1 MSLPPLPEGHER
13 ILGDVGL
20 PAGPSGA
27 YLPGDG
33 AFAALDALADRFNLA
48 AFATRGSPEPTPRE
62 VLTHG
67 ASTSS
72 SILNLSPEA
81 AAKSSKMRS
90 ALARLVS
97 DAALASSETDAT
109 LAKLCRETHKR
120 PELRD
125 ELVLSALA
133 LARRGAIRDNDNDN
147 DPSVS
152 GRAWDIA
159 HCVCVAVAPTDVFA
173 PFVGEFLAECAA
185 SDAISAPADRK
196 RAASAAAAHKKAR
209 KVGQRRHPLLPE
221 HFEALRSETRL
232 TTPVYFLDETFEE
245 LPFDALTTVAD
256 ATPSVAGTIRL
267 REYATFGLFAESL
280 SASADADASDDADA
294 HTAHTAHVALADTEL
309 ICDVLQDLKGPRR
322 KPRDEVEE
330 MSERARNPF
339 KTFKTGKDVPGT
351 EERTDEEKTAHFGAP
366 FDAPRLVFKKRMFRD
381 TDESVTEPVFV
392 SLSYLQLKRDFLDG
406 RYPVNAADA
415 AQLCA
420 LQIQAEDGP
429 RLGQKE
435 PIKALVDALPRFVP
449 PHVLSRSASLVDR
462 ELIAS
467 DVRERHRA
475 LARDSKEEARAHF
488 LKLARQLPYGGST
501 FFFVKRIEDPI
512 GLLPGRI
519 VLGVNPRGVH
529 FFRPTPM
536 AYLHS
541 AELRDIM
548 QFGSSE
554 NAVFFKMRVAGVMH
568 VFQFETRGGE
578 EVCVALQTHIN
589 DVMTKRHKEKK
600 LRKDREEAQRL
611 AREETRGERERNLPV
626 APTTP
631 RGASDGPADPRVKGP
646 TKSGSRGGS
655 LPLSSS
661 SPETENAKR
670 VLVAANRKI
679 EAMAEERAA
688 LRERLDKMALEAARS
703 AERDGERVARLEAEL
718 EAARESASAA
728 TERATRAE
736 ADGEPRGETD
746 DAKVEILS
754 RRVGELTV
762 ARDAEAE
769 RARDAEAEARAFE
782 RELRALKT
790 ASEDAR
796 LDLAR
801 VAEADRASLEERL
814 EGAEA
819 RSADADRR
827 ADASRAALAA
837 AEAELERAR
846 LENEEA
852 REALGELERLRE
864 SSADVERRER
874 ATAEIIQRQRETVE
888 TLEAKYKEESA
899 LRKRYFNQIEDMKG
913 KIRVFARTRPLSEK
927 EKKEN
932 QAFSLAFPDAF
943 TMEHPWR
950 DERAPRSYAF
960 DRAFGADASQA
971 EVFEDTK
978 HLVQSA
984 FDGYNV
990 CIFAYGQ
997 TGSGKTHTVH
1007 GDAKNPGLAPRAVEE
1022 VCRVVAEGARA
1033 GKISVRMTATMLE
1046 LYQDTL
1052 NDLLLP
1058 APSAG
1063 ARGGEERSP
1072 PRLDIKKDSKGW
1084 VTVQN
1089 ATVVPVRTKEDMEAA
1104 ISTGLRARATSAT
1117 KMNAESSRSH
1127 LIFSLVIE
1135 TTDLQTQGVARGKLS
1150 FVDLAGS
1157 ERVKKSG
1164 AAGATMKEA
1173 QAINKSLSALGDVI
1187 SALAQEKAHVP
1198 YRNHKLTMLMSDS
1211 LGGNAKTLMFVNV
1224 SPSDGNLEET
1234 QNSLAYATRVRTIK
1248 NSASK
1253 DVADKEMQR
1262 LRAAVASWR
1271 AKAGEL
1277 GPETR
1282 DVEDRVQTEMAADSV
1297 GFGAG
1302 GGRNDGGAETRTK
1315 RLAGGAGRLPNL

>member
-13 ILGDVGL
+13 ILGDVTL
-20 PAGPSGA
+20 PDGPSGG
-27 YLPGDG
+27 YIPGDG
-33 AFAALDALADRFNLA
+33 SFAALDALADRFNLA
-48 AFATRGSPEPTPRE
+48 AFATRGSPAPTPRDI
-62 VLTHG
+62 LTHG

-72 SILNLSPEA
+72 SILRLSPEA
-81 AAKSSKMRS
+81 AAKSSKMRP

-97 DAALASSETDAT
+97 DASLASSETDAT

-133 LARRGAIRDNDNDN
+133 LARRGAFGDGGED
-147 DPSVS
+147 DPSFS
-152 GRAWDIA
+152 NRAWDIV
-159 HCVCVAVAPTDVFA
+159 HCVCAAVAPTETFA
-173 PFVGEFLAECAA
+173 PFVGEYLAECNAA
-185 SDAISAPADRK
+185 AMPSTSSDAAQTDKKPPPAFVRLV
-196 RAASAAAAHKKAR
+196 ANAAAAHKKAT
-209 KVGQRRHPLLPE
+209 KVGQRRHPLTPE
-221 HFEALRSETRL
+221 HFQALRSDTRL
-232 TTPVYFLDETFEE
+232 TTHVYFLDETFEE

-267 REYATFGLFAESL
+267 REYATFGLFADAADES
-280 SASADADASDDADA
+280 SADADAGGDGARG
-294 HTAHTAHVALADTEL
+294 AHVALADTEL
-309 ICDVLQDLKGPRR
+309 ICDILQDLKRAQ
-322 KPRDEVEE
+322 KTEKMEE
-330 MSERARNPF
+330 DKETSERFRNPF
-339 KTFKTGKDVPGT
+339 KAGNGVRKEDHPTTR
-351 EERTDEEKTAHFGAP
+351 RT
-366 FDAPRLVFKKRMFRD
+366 PRLVFKKRMFRD
-381 TDESVTEPVFV
+381 TDESVTEAVFV

-449 PHVLSRSASLVDR
+449 PFLVAQSSSLVDR

-467 DVRERHRA
+467 DVRERHRS
-475 LARDSKEEARAHF
+475 LAHDSKEEARLHF
-488 LKLARQLPYGGST
+488 TRLVRQLPYGGSS
-501 FFFVKRIEDPI
+501 FFPVLRIEDPI

-519 VLGVNPRGVH
+519 VLGVNKRGVH

-554 NAVFFKMRVAGVMH
+554 NAVFFKMRVAGAMH
-568 VFQFETRGGE
+568 VFQFETNAGE

-600 LRKDREEAQRL
+600 MKKEGAEPTGK
-611 AREETRGERERNLPV
+611 EKETRARPD
-626 APTTP
+626 APSTP
-631 RGASDGPADPRVKGP
+631 RGARDGPSDPRVKGP
-646 TKSGSRGGS
+646 TKSGSRETSGSGSGGGGS
-655 LPLSSS
+655 ASSS

-679 EAMAEERAA
+679 EEMAKERAA
-688 LRERLDKMALEAARS
+688 LRERLQEAQEAARS
-703 AERDGERVARLEAEL
+703 AERDGQRVARLEADL
-718 EAARESASAA
+718 EAARASAA
-728 TERATRAE
+728 EAERRAAE
-736 ADGEPRGETD
+736 AHGAAGETD
-746 DAKVEILS
+746 ERVEILS

-769 RARDAEAEARAFE
+769 RARDAEAEARA
-782 RELRALKT
+782 LDVQLQKLK
-790 ASEDAR
+790 ADLEDAR
-796 LDLAR
+796 VDLTR
-801 VAEADRASLEERL
+801 SAEADRAALEARL
-814 EGAEA
+814 EGAES

-827 ADASRAALAA
+827 AEALRVALDE
-837 AEAELERAR
+837 AEAELDRAR
-846 LENEEA
+846 AENETA
-852 REALGELERLRE
+852 RDALLELERLRE
-864 SSADVERRER
+864 LSADVERRER
-874 ATAEIIQRQRETVE
+874 QTADIIKRQRETVE

-899 LRKRYFNQIEDMKG
+899 LRKKYFNTIEDMKG

-927 EKKEN
+927 EKREN
-932 QAFSLAFPDAF
+932 QTFSLSFPDAF

-950 DERAPRSYAF
+950 DERLPRSYNF
-960 DRAFGADASQA
+960 DRVFGADSTQA

-978 HLVQSA
+978 YLVQSA

-1007 GDAKNPGLAPRAVEE
+1007 GDSTNPGLAPRAVEE
-1022 VCRVVAEGARA
+1022 VCRVVAEGAKK
-1033 GKISVRMTATMLE
+1033 GKISVRMTAYMLE
-1046 LYQDTL
+1046 LYQDTM

-1058 APSAG
+1058 SAPAAAKSAS
-1063 ARGGEERSP
+1063 RGRDTSEWSAP
-1072 PRLDIKKDSKGW
+1072 KLDIKKDSKGW

-1089 ATVVPVRTKEDMEAA
+1089 ATVVPVRTKEDIEAVIA
-1104 ISTGLRARATSAT
+1104 TGLHSRATSAT

-1135 TTDLQTQGVARGKLS
+1135 TTDLQTQGVTRGKLS

-1187 SALAQEKAHVP
+1187 SALAEEKPHVP

-1234 QNSLAYATRVRTIK
+1234 QNSLTYATRVRTIK

-1271 AKAGEL
+1271 AKAGEY
-1277 GPETR
+1277 GPETQ
-1282 DVEDRVQTEMAADSV
+1282 DVEDRVQTEMA
-1297 GFGAG
+1297 
-1302 GGRNDGGAETRTK
+1302 AETRTK

>member
-133 LARRGAIRDNDNDN
+133 LARRGANARQGQER
-147 DPSVS
+147 PFRLWSRLGYRALRLRG
-152 GRAWDIA
+152 GRA
-159 HCVCVAVAPTDVFA
+159 HGCVRAVRGRVPRRVRDERRDFGAGGPEARRRAPPPRT
-173 PFVGEFLAECAA
+173 
-185 SDAISAPADRK
+185 RRQK
-196 RAASAAAAHKKAR
+196 RWANEDT
-209 KVGQRRHPLLPE
+209 PLQPE

-245 LPFDALTTVAD
+245 LTFDALTTVAD

-267 REYATFGLFAESL
+267 REYATFGLFADAV
-280 SASADADASDDADA
+280 ASADADDADDADT

-322 KPRDEVEE
+322 TQREEVEE
-330 MSERARNPF
+330 TSERARNPF

-351 EERTDEEKTAHFGAP
+351 EERTDEEKTARFGAP
-366 FDAPRLVFKKRMFRD
+366 RGAPRLVFKKRMFRD

-475 LARDSKEEARAHF
+475 LARDSKEEARARF

-600 LRKDREEAQRL
+600 LREEP
-611 AREETRGERERNLPV
+611 RGERGRNQNKSLAE
-626 APTTP
+626 APSTP
-631 RGASDGPADPRVKGP
+631 RGAPDGPADPRVKGP
-646 TKSGSRGGS
+646 TKSGSLRRGGS
-655 LPLSSS
+655 GGSGGSDSSS

-718 EAARESASAA
+718 EAARESAAA
-728 TERATRAE
+728 AAERATRAE

-762 ARDAEAE
+762 ARDAGGA
-769 RARDAEAEARAFE
+769 RARAEAEARALE
-782 RELRALKT
+782 RELQALKT

-801 VAEADRASLEERL
+801 VAEADRTSLEERL

-846 LENEEA
+846 
-852 REALGELERLRE
+852 
-864 SSADVERRER
+864 
-874 ATAEIIQRQRETVE
+874 
-888 TLEAKYKEESA
+888 
-899 LRKRYFNQIEDMKG
+899 
-913 KIRVFARTRPLSEK
+913 
-927 EKKEN
+927 
-932 QAFSLAFPDAF
+932 
-943 TMEHPWR
+943 
-950 DERAPRSYAF
+950 
-960 DRAFGADASQA
+960 AS
-971 EVFEDTK
+971 
-978 HLVQSA
+978 
-984 FDGYNV
+984 
-990 CIFAYGQ
+990 
-997 TGSGKTHTVH
+997 
-1007 GDAKNPGLAPRAVEE
+1007 
-1022 VCRVVAEGARA
+1022 
-1033 GKISVRMTATMLE
+1033 
-1046 LYQDTL
+1046 
-1052 NDLLLP
+1052 
-1058 APSAG
+1058 
-1063 ARGGEERSP
+1063 
-1072 PRLDIKKDSKGW
+1072 
-1084 VTVQN
+1084 
-1089 ATVVPVRTKEDMEAA
+1089 
-1104 ISTGLRARATSAT
+1104 
-1117 KMNAESSRSH
+1117 
-1127 LIFSLVIE
+1127 
-1135 TTDLQTQGVARGKLS
+1135 
-1150 FVDLAGS
+1150 
-1157 ERVKKSG
+1157 
-1164 AAGATMKEA
+1164 
-1173 QAINKSLSALGDVI
+1173 
-1187 SALAQEKAHVP
+1187 
-1198 YRNHKLTMLMSDS
+1198 
-1211 LGGNAKTLMFVNV
+1211 
-1224 SPSDGNLEET
+1224 
-1234 QNSLAYATRVRTIK
+1234 
-1248 NSASK
+1248 
-1253 DVADKEMQR
+1253 
-1262 LRAAVASWR
+1262 
-1271 AKAGEL
+1271 
-1277 GPETR
+1277 
-1282 DVEDRVQTEMAADSV
+1282 
-1297 GFGAG
+1297 
-1302 GGRNDGGAETRTK
+1302 RTK
-1315 RLAGGAGRLPNL
+1315 RRGTRYASSSVCASRARTSSAGNARPLRSYRGNARPWRRWRRSTRKRALCARGTSTKSRT

>member
-20 PAGPSGA
+20 PDGPSGG
-27 YLPGDG
+27 YIPGDG

-48 AFATRGSPEPTPRE
+48 AFATRGSPAPTPRDI
-62 VLTHG
+62 LTHG

-72 SILNLSPEA
+72 SILRLSPDA
-81 AAKSSKMRS
+81 AAKSSKMRP

-97 DAALASSETDAT
+97 DASLASSETDAT

-133 LARRGAIRDNDNDN
+133 LARRGAFSDGGED
-147 DPSVS
+147 DPSFS
-152 GRAWDIA
+152 NRAWDIV
-159 HCVCVAVAPTDVFA
+159 HCICAAVAPTETFA
-173 PFVGEFLAECAA
+173 PFVCEYLAECNAA
-185 SDAISAPADRK
+185 CSSTSSDAAQTDKKPPPAFLRLV
-196 RAASAAAAHKKAR
+196 ANATAAHKKAC
-209 KVGQRRHPLLPE
+209 KVGQRRHPLTPE
-221 HFEALRSETRL
+221 HFQALRSDTRL
-232 TTPVYFLDETFEE
+232 TTHVYFLDETFEE

-267 REYATFGLFAESL
+267 REYATFGLFAD
-280 SASADADASDDADA
+280 AADADADAGGDGA
-294 HTAHTAHVALADTEL
+294 RGAHVALADTEL
-309 ICDVLQDLKGPRR
+309 ICDILQDLKRAQ
-322 KPRDEVEE
+322 KTSFEFKTKKEE
-330 MSERARNPF
+330 DKETSERARNPF
-339 KTFKTGKDVPGT
+339 KAGNGAGKEDHPETRLTPGSVSC
-351 EERTDEEKTAHFGAP
+351 
-366 FDAPRLVFKKRMFRD
+366 RLVFKKRMFRD
-381 TDESVTEPVFV
+381 TDDSVTEPVFV

-449 PHVLSRSASLVDR
+449 LFLVSRSSSLVDR

-475 LARDSKEEARAHF
+475 LAHDSKEEARAHF
-488 LKLARQLPYGGST
+488 LRLVRQLPYGGST
-501 FFFVKRIEDPI
+501 FFPVRRIEDPI

-519 VLGVNPRGVH
+519 VLGVNKRGVH

-554 NAVFFKMRVAGVMH
+554 KAVFFKMRVAGAMH
-568 VFQFETRGGE
+568 VFQFETNAGE

-600 LRKDREEAQRL
+600 MKKEGAANANAN
-611 AREETRGERERNLPV
+611 ARSESLEPTGKEKETRARPD
-626 APTTP
+626 APSTP
-631 RGASDGPADPRVKGP
+631 RGARDGPSDPRVKGP
-646 TKSGSRGGS
+646 TKSGSRGGGGGGGS
-655 LPLSSS
+655 ASSS

-679 EAMAEERAA
+679 EEMAKERAA
-688 LRERLDKMALEAARS
+688 LRERLQEAQEAARS
-703 AERDGERVARLEAEL
+703 AERDGQRVARLEADL
-718 EAARESASAA
+718 EAARASAA
-728 TERATRAE
+728 EAERRAAE
-736 ADGEPRGETD
+736 AHGAAGETD
-746 DAKVEILS
+746 ERVEILS

-762 ARDAEAE
+762 ARDAESE
-769 RARDAEAEARAFE
+769 RARDAEAEARALDV
-782 RELRALKT
+782 ELQKLKA
-790 ASEDAR
+790 ASENATLNLTR
-796 LDLAR
+796 S
-801 VAEADRASLEERL
+801 AEADRASLEARL
-814 EGAEA
+814 ESAEA

-827 ADASRAALAA
+827 ADLLRVALDE
-837 AEAELERAR
+837 AEAELDCARA
-846 LENEEA
+846 ENETA
-852 REALGELERLRE
+852 RDSLLELERLRE
-864 SSADVERRER
+864 LSADVERRER
-874 ATAEIIQRQRETVE
+874 QTADIIKRQRETVE

-899 LRKRYFNQIEDMKG
+899 LRKKYFNTIEDMKG

-927 EKKEN
+927 EKREN
-932 QAFSLAFPDAF
+932 QTFSLSFPDAF

-960 DRAFGADASQA
+960 DRVFGADSTQA

-978 HLVQSA
+978 YLVQSA

-1022 VCRVVAEGARA
+1022 VCRVVAEGAKK
-1033 GKISVRMTATMLE
+1033 GKISVGMTAYMLE
-1046 LYQDTL
+1046 LYQDTM

-1058 APSAG
+1058 SAPATAKS
-1063 ARGGEERSP
+1063 RGGRDTEWSAP
-1072 PRLDIKKDSKGW
+1072 KLDIKKDSKGW

-1089 ATVVPVRTKEDMEAA
+1089 ATVVPVRTKEDIEAVIA
-1104 ISTGLRARATSAT
+1104 TGLHSRATSAT

-1135 TTDLQTQGVARGKLS
+1135 TTDLQTQGVTRGKLS

-1187 SALAQEKAHVP
+1187 SALAEEKAHVP

-1234 QNSLAYATRVRTIK
+1234 QNSLTYATRVRTIK

-1271 AKAGEL
+1271 AKAGEY
-1277 GPETR
+1277 GPETQ
-1282 DVEDRVQTEMAADSV
+1282 DVEDRVQTEMA
-1297 GFGAG
+1297 
-1302 GGRNDGGAETRTK
+1302 AETRTK

>member
-20 PAGPSGA
+20 SAVPSGA
-27 YLPGDG
+27 YIPGDG
-33 AFAALDALADRFNLA
+33 AFAALDALADKFNLA
-48 AFATRGSPEPTPRE
+48 AFATRGSPAPTPRDI
-62 VLTHG
+62 LTHG

-72 SILNLSPEA
+72 PILNLSPEA
-81 AAKSSKMRS
+81 AAKSSKMRP
-90 ALARLVS
+90 ALARLVA

-125 ELVLSALA
+125 ELLLSALA
-133 LARRGAIRDNDNDN
+133 LQRSTASAVRDADDA
-147 DPSVS
+147 PSS
-152 GRAWDIA
+152 LSSRAWDIM
-159 HCVCVAVAPTDVFA
+159 HCVCAAVAPTETFA
-173 PFVGEFLAECAA
+173 PFVGEYLAECAA
-185 SDAISAPADRK
+185 SEGAAQMDRK
-196 RAASAAAAHKKAR
+196 RVASAAAAHKKAR
-209 KVGQRRHPLLPE
+209 KAGQRRHPLLPE

-267 REYATFGLFAESL
+267 REYATFGLFAETRRD
-280 SASADADASDDADA
+280 AADADDEADADAARE
-294 HTAHTAHVALADTEL
+294 AHVALADTEL
-309 ICDVLQDLKGPRR
+309 ICDVMQDLRR
-322 KPRDEVEE
+322 HRETKESRDEDGET
-330 MSERARNPF
+330 SGKARNPF
-339 KTFKTGKDVPGT
+339 TSGEAAAADS
-351 EERTDEEKTAHFGAP
+351 
-366 FDAPRLVFKKRMFRD
+366 PRLVFKKRMFRD

-392 SLSYLQLKRDFLDG
+392 SLSYLQLKRDFLEG

-435 PIKALVDALPRFVP
+435 PVKALVDALPRFMP
-449 PHVLSRSASLVDR
+449 SHVVSRSSSLVDR

-467 DVRERHRA
+467 DVRERHRV
-475 LARDSKEEARAHF
+475 LVHDSKEEARARF
-488 LKLARQLPYGGST
+488 LRLARQLPYGGST
-501 FFFVKRIEDPI
+501 FYFVRRIEDPI

-519 VLGVNPRGVH
+519 VLGVNKRGVH

-554 NAVFFKMRVAGVMH
+554 NAVFFKMRVAGMMH
-568 VFQFETRGGE
+568 VFQFETRAGE

-600 LRKDREEAQRL
+600 MKKESAANDTRE
-611 AREETRGERERNLPV
+611 
-626 APTTP
+626 APHEKRDLVDAPSTP
-631 RGASDGPADPRVKGP
+631 RGARDDGPADPRVKGP

-655 LPLSSS
+655 GGSGGARSVPGS

-679 EAMAEERAA
+679 ESMAEERAA
-688 LRERLDKMALEAARS
+688 LRERLLEAQEAARG
-703 AERDGERVARLEAEL
+703 AERSAERVARLEAEL
-718 EAARESASAA
+718 EAARASEAA
-728 TERATRAE
+728 AERRRAE
-736 ADGEPRGETD
+736 ADGAAGETD
-746 DAKVEILS
+746 ARVEILS

-762 ARDAEAE
+762 ARDSEAE
-769 RARDAEAEARAFE
+769 RARDAEAEARALE
-782 RELRALKT
+782 RELQKLKA

-796 LDLAR
+796 VDLSRA
-801 VAEADRASLEERL
+801 AEADRAALEERL

-827 ADASRAALAA
+827 AETARSALDDAN
-837 AEAELERAR
+837 AELERAR
-846 LENEEA
+846 LENERA
-852 REALGELERLRE
+852 RGALDELERLRE
-864 SSADVERRER
+864 ASADVERRER
-874 ATAEIIQRQRETVE
+874 QTADIIKRQREAVE

-899 LRKRYFNQIEDMKG
+899 LRKKYFNQVEDMKG

-943 TMEHPWR
+943 TMEHPWK
-950 DERAPRSYAF
+950 DERKPRSYAF

-978 HLVQSA
+978 YLVQSA

-1022 VCRVVAEGARA
+1022 VCRVVAEGARK
-1033 GKISVRMTATMLE
+1033 GKTSVSMTAYMLE
-1046 LYQDTL
+1046 LYQDTM

-1058 APSAG
+1058 APTGKSGNEWSA
-1063 ARGGEERSP
+1063 

-1104 ISTGLRARATSAT
+1104 IATGLRARATSAT

-1135 TTDLQTQGVARGKLS
+1135 TTDLQTQGVSRGKLS

-1187 SALAQEKAHVP
+1187 SALAEEKKHVP

-1234 QNSLAYATRVRTIK
+1234 QNSLTYATRVRTIK

-1282 DVEDRVQTEMAADSV
+1282 DVEDRVQTTMAADAA
-1297 GFGAG
+1297 GTG
-1302 GGRNDGGAETRTK
+1302 GGLPIPNGGGAETRMK

>member
-48 AFATRGSPEPTPRE
+48 AFATRGSPEPTPRD

-133 LARRGAIRDNDNDN
+133 LARRQQKNKN
-147 DPSVS
+147 DPSAS

-173 PFVGEFLAECAA
+173 PFVGEFLAECAT
-185 SDAISAPADRK
+185 SEISAPADRK
-196 RAASAAAAHKKAR
+196 RAASAAAAHKKA
-209 KVGQRRHPLLPE
+209 KKTGQRRHPLVPE

-245 LPFDALTTVAD
+245 LTFDALTTVAD

-267 REYATFGLFAESL
+267 REYATFGLFADAV
-280 SASADADASDDADA
+280 ASADADDADDADT

-322 KPRDEVEE
+322 TSRDDVEE
-330 MSERARNPF
+330 TSERAFKTRSNPF

-351 EERTDEEKTAHFGAP
+351 EERTDEEKTSLSFGAP
-366 FDAPRLVFKKRMFRD
+366 RGAPRLVFKKRMFRD

-475 LARDSKEEARAHF
+475 LARDSKEEARARF

-600 LRKDREEAQRL
+600 LREEP
-611 AREETRGERERNLPV
+611 RGERERNQNKSLAE
-626 APTTP
+626 APSTP
-631 RGASDGPADPRVKGP
+631 RGAPDGPADPRVKGP
-646 TKSGSRGGS
+646 TKSGSLRRGGS
-655 LPLSSS
+655 GGSGGSDSSS

-679 EAMAEERAA
+679 EAMAQERAA

-718 EAARESASAA
+718 EAARESAAA
-728 TERATRAE
+728 AAERATRAE

-769 RARDAEAEARAFE
+769 RARDAEAEARALE
-782 RELRALKT
+782 RELQALKT

-827 ADASRAALAA
+827 ADASRAALVA

-852 REALGELERLRE
+852 RDALRELERLRE
-864 SSADVERRER
+864 SCADVERRER

-950 DERAPRSYAF
+950 DERLPRSYNF
-960 DRAFGADASQA
+960 DRAFGADASQT

-1063 ARGGEERSP
+1063 ARGGEERTP

-1282 DVEDRVQTEMAADSV
+1282 DVEDRVQTEMAADPV

-1302 GGRNDGGAETRTK
+1302 GGRNGGGAETRTK

>member
-133 LARRGAIRDNDNDN
+133 LARRGANGDKDKN
-147 DPSVS
+147 DPSAS

-159 HCVCVAVAPTDVFA
+159 HCVCVAVAPRMCSRRSWRVPRRVRD
-173 PFVGEFLAECAA
+173 ERRDSRRRIE
-185 SDAISAPADRK
+185 
-196 RAASAAAAHKKAR
+196 RAASAAAAHKKA
-209 KVGQRRHPLLPE
+209 KGGPTKTPLQPE

-245 LPFDALTTVAD
+245 LTFDALTTVATH
-256 ATPSVAGTIRL
+256 AVGGGTIRL
-267 REYATFGLFAESL
+267 REYATFGLFADAV
-280 SASADADASDDADA
+280 ASADADDADDADT

-322 KPRDEVEE
+322 TQREEVEE
-330 MSERARNPF
+330 TSERARNPF

-351 EERTDEEKTAHFGAP
+351 EERTDEEKTARFGAP
-366 FDAPRLVFKKRMFRD
+366 RGAPRLVFKKRMFRD

-429 RLGQKE
+429 RLEPKE

-449 PHVLSRSASLVDR
+449 RTSCRPSLVDR
-462 ELIAS
+462 ERIAS

-475 LARDSKEEARAHF
+475 LARDSKEETRARF

-600 LRKDREEAQRL
+600 LREEP
-611 AREETRGERERNLPV
+611 RGERGRNQNKSMAE
-626 APTTP
+626 APSTP
-631 RGASDGPADPRVKGP
+631 RGAPDGPADPRVKGP
-646 TKSGSRGGS
+646 TKSGSLRRGGS
-655 LPLSSS
+655 GGSGGSDSSS

-679 EAMAEERAA
+679 EAMAQERAA
-688 LRERLDKMALEAARS
+688 LRERLDKMALEAARN

-718 EAARESASAA
+718 EAARESAAA
-728 TERATRAE
+728 AAERATRAE

-769 RARDAEAEARAFE
+769 GARDAEAEARALE
-782 RELRALKT
+782 RELQALKT

-801 VAEADRASLEERL
+801 VAEADRTSLEERL

-852 REALGELERLRE
+852 RDALRELERLRE

-950 DERAPRSYAF
+950 DERLPRSYNF
-960 DRAFGADASQA
+960 DRAFGADASQT

-1063 ARGGEERSP
+1063 ARR
-1072 PRLDIKKDSKGW
+1072 R
-1084 VTVQN
+1084 
-1089 ATVVPVRTKEDMEAA
+1089 RTDAA
-1104 ISTGLRARATSAT
+1104 A
-1117 KMNAESSRSH
+1117 
-1127 LIFSLVIE
+1127 
-1135 TTDLQTQGVARGKLS
+1135 
-1150 FVDLAGS
+1150 
-1157 ERVKKSG
+1157 
-1164 AAGATMKEA
+1164 
-1173 QAINKSLSALGDVI
+1173 
-1187 SALAQEKAHVP
+1187 P
-1198 YRNHKLTMLMSDS
+1198 
-1211 LGGNAKTLMFVNV
+1211 
-1224 SPSDGNLEET
+1224 
-1234 QNSLAYATRVRTIK
+1234 
-1248 NSASK
+1248 
-1253 DVADKEMQR
+1253 
-1262 LRAAVASWR
+1262 
-1271 AKAGEL
+1271 
-1277 GPETR
+1277 
-1282 DVEDRVQTEMAADSV
+1282 
-1297 GFGAG
+1297 
-1302 GGRNDGGAETRTK
+1302 
-1315 RLAGGAGRLPNL
+1315 

>member
-133 LARRGAIRDNDNDN
+133 LQRSSAPALQCDADDAS
-147 DPSVS
+147 SVS
-152 GRAWDIA
+152 SRAWDIL
-159 HCVCVAVAPTDVFA
+159 HCICAAVTPTETFA
-173 PFVGEFLAECAA
+173 PFVGEYLAECAA
-185 SDAISAPADRK
+185 SEGAPQMDRK
-196 RAASAAAAHKKAR
+196 RVASAAAAHKKAR
-209 KVGQRRHPLLPE
+209 KTGQRRHPLLPE

-232 TTPVYFLDETFEE
+232 TTQVYFLDETFEE
-245 LPFDALTTVAD
+245 LPYDALTTVAD

-267 REYATFGLFAESL
+267 REYATFGLFTAAAAAKDAE
-280 SASADADASDDADA
+280 DAEDAEDAA
-294 HTAHTAHVALADTEL
+294 REVALADTEL
-309 ICDVLQDLKGPRR
+309 ICDVLQDLRR
-322 KPRDEVEE
+322 LRETSRGEDKET
-330 MSERARNPF
+330 SKNARNPF
-339 KTFKTGKDVPGT
+339 KSGDGAGKAGNPDPDA
-351 EERTDEEKTAHFGAP
+351 EAP
-366 FDAPRLVFKKRMFRD
+366 RGSPRLVFKKRMFRD
-381 TDESVTEPVFV
+381 TDESITEPVFV
-392 SLSYLQLKRDFLDG
+392 SLSYLQVKRDILDG

-435 PIKALVDALPRFVP
+435 PIKALVDALPRFMP
-449 PHVLSRSASLVDR
+449 PHVVSRSSSLVDR
-462 ELIAS
+462 ERIAS
-467 DVRERHRA
+467 DVRERHKV
-475 LARDSKEEARAHF
+475 LVHDSKEEARARF
-488 LKLARQLPYGGST
+488 LRLARQLPYGGST

-519 VLGVNPRGVH
+519 VLGVNTRGVH

-554 NAVFFKMRVAGVMH
+554 NAVFFKMRVAGAMH

-600 LRKDREEAQRL
+600 LREEP
-611 AREETRGERERNLPV
+611 RGERGRNQNKSMAE
-626 APTTP
+626 APSTP
-631 RGASDGPADPRVKGP
+631 RGAPDGPADPRVKGP
-646 TKSGSRGGS
+646 TKSGSLRRGGS
-655 LPLSSS
+655 GGSGGSDSSS

-688 LRERLDKMALEAARS
+688 LRERLDKMALEAARN

-718 EAARESASAA
+718 EAARESAAA
-728 TERATRAE
+728 AAERATRAE

-769 RARDAEAEARAFE
+769 RARDAEAEARALE
-782 RELRALKT
+782 RELQALKT

-801 VAEADRASLEERL
+801 VAEADRTSLEERL

-852 REALGELERLRE
+852 RDALRELERLRE

-950 DERAPRSYAF
+950 DERLPRSYNF
-960 DRAFGADASQA
+960 DRAFGADASQT

-1063 ARGGEERSP
+1063 ARGGEERTP

-1135 TTDLQTQGVARGKLS
+1135 TTDLQTQGVSRGKLS

-1302 GGRNDGGAETRTK
+1302 GGRNGGGAETRTK
-1315 RLAGGAGRLPNL
+1315 RLAGGAGRLPSL

>member
-13 ILGDVGL
+13 ILGDVTL
-20 PAGPSGA
+20 PDGPSGG
-27 YLPGDG
+27 YIPGD
-33 AFAALDALADRFNLA
+33 ASFAALDALADRFNLA
-48 AFATRGSPEPTPRE
+48 AFATRGSPAPTPRDI
-62 VLTHG
+62 LTHG

-72 SILNLSPEA
+72 SILRLSPEA
-81 AAKSSKMRS
+81 AAKSSKMRP

-97 DAALASSETDAT
+97 DASLASSETDAT

-133 LARRGAIRDNDNDN
+133 LARRGAFGDGGED
-147 DPSVS
+147 DPSFS
-152 GRAWDIA
+152 NRAWDIV
-159 HCVCVAVAPTDVFA
+159 HCVCAAVAPTETFA
-173 PFVGEFLAECAA
+173 PFVGEYLAECNAA
-185 SDAISAPADRK
+185 AMPSTSSDAAQTDKKPPPAFVRLV
-196 RAASAAAAHKKAR
+196 ANAAAAHKKAT
-209 KVGQRRHPLLPE
+209 KVGQRRHPLTPE
-221 HFEALRSETRL
+221 HFQALRSDTRL
-232 TTPVYFLDETFEE
+232 TTHVYFLDETFEE

-267 REYATFGLFAESL
+267 REYATFGLFAAADES
-280 SASADADASDDADA
+280 SADADSLGDSARG
-294 HTAHTAHVALADTEL
+294 AHVALADTEL
-309 ICDVLQDLKGPRR
+309 ICDILQDLKRAQ
-322 KPRDEVEE
+322 KTEKMEEDKEV
-330 MSERARNPF
+330 SERFRNPF
-339 KTFKTGKDVPGT
+339 KAGNGVRKEDHPTTR
-351 EERTDEEKTAHFGAP
+351 RT
-366 FDAPRLVFKKRMFRD
+366 PRLVFKKRMFRD
-381 TDESVTEPVFV
+381 TDESVTEAVFV

-449 PHVLSRSASLVDR
+449 PFLVAQSSSLVDR

-467 DVRERHRA
+467 DVRERHRS
-475 LARDSKEEARAHF
+475 LAHDSKEEARLHF
-488 LKLARQLPYGGST
+488 TRLVRQLPYGGSS
-501 FFFVKRIEDPI
+501 FFPVLRIEDPI

-519 VLGVNPRGVH
+519 VLGVNKRGVH

-554 NAVFFKMRVAGVMH
+554 NAVFFKMRVAGAMH
-568 VFQFETRGGE
+568 VFQFETNAGE

-600 LRKDREEAQRL
+600 MKKEGVEPTGK
-611 AREETRGERERNLPV
+611 EKETRARPD
-626 APTTP
+626 APSTP
-631 RGASDGPADPRVKGP
+631 RGARDGPSDPRVKGP
-646 TKSGSRGGS
+646 TKSGSRETSGSGSGGGGS
-655 LPLSSS
+655 ASSS

-679 EAMAEERAA
+679 EEMAKERAA
-688 LRERLDKMALEAARS
+688 LRDRLQEAQEAARS
-703 AERDGERVARLEAEL
+703 AERDGQRVARLEADL
-718 EAARESASAA
+718 EAARASAA
-728 TERATRAE
+728 EAERRAAE
-736 ADGEPRGETD
+736 AHGAAGETD
-746 DAKVEILS
+746 ERVEILS

-769 RARDAEAEARAFE
+769 RARDAEAEARA
-782 RELRALKT
+782 LDVQLQKLK
-790 ASEDAR
+790 ADLEDAR
-796 LDLAR
+796 VDLTR
-801 VAEADRASLEERL
+801 SAEADRAALEARL
-814 EGAEA
+814 EGAES

-827 ADASRAALAA
+827 AEALRVALDE

-846 LENEEA
+846 AENETA
-852 REALGELERLRE
+852 RDALLELERLRE
-864 SSADVERRER
+864 LSADVERRER
-874 ATAEIIQRQRETVE
+874 QTADIIKRQRETVE

-899 LRKRYFNQIEDMKG
+899 LRKKYFNTIEDMKG

-927 EKKEN
+927 EKREN
-932 QAFSLAFPDAF
+932 QTFSLSFPDAF

-950 DERAPRSYAF
+950 DERLPRSYNF
-960 DRAFGADASQA
+960 DRVFGADSTQA

-978 HLVQSA
+978 YLVQSA

-1007 GDAKNPGLAPRAVEE
+1007 GDSTNPGLAPRAVEE

-1063 ARGGEERSP
+1063 ARGGEERTP

-1282 DVEDRVQTEMAADSV
+1282 DVEDRVQTEMATDAV
-1297 GFGAG
+1297 GVG
-1302 GGRNDGGAETRTK
+1302 GGLPIPNDSTAETRTR
-1315 RLAGGAGRLPNL
+1315 RLAGGAGRLPNP